1 MKRIIQKVKELI
13 AEIEKEVETR
23 KKFYASHGDCWQDS
37 EKGRSYTEETDRLS
51 EMLNQLND
59 GICELTEND

>member
-13 AEIEKEVETR
+13 ADIEKEVETR
-23 KKFYASHGDCWQDS
+23 KKFYDSHGDRWQDS
-37 EKGRSYTEETDRLS
+37 QKGAEYLEETERLS

-59 GICELTEND
+59 GICELTENN

>member
-1 MKRIIQKVKELI
+1 MKRIIQKTKELI
-13 AEIEKEVETR
+13 ADIEKEVETR
-23 KKFYASHGDCWQDS
+23 KKFYKSHGERWQDS
-37 EKGRSYTEETDRLS
+37 QKGAEYLEETDRLS

>member
-1 MKRIIQKVKELI
+1 MKRVIQKAKELI
-13 AEIEKEVETR
+13 IVIEKEVEAR
-23 KKFYASHGDCWQDS
+23 EKVYSARAKSWQVS
-37 EKGRSYTEETDRLS
+37 EKVKHLEESERLS